1 MGVGR
6 SLIIIND
13 YFLKNR
19 LDPLD
24 SIIALKKLLNIKRKN
39 MIKDFCKNIYT
50 FEIIKYQK
58 TNNHFKD
65 FFMEY

>member
-1 MGVGR
+1 M
-6 SLIIIND
+6 II
-13 YFLKNR
+13 FLNI

-50 FEIIKYQK
+50 FEITKYQK
-58 TNNHFKD
+58 NNHFKD
-65 FFMEY
+65 FFHGILVFF